1 MMTIF
6 EGYGSLLLT
15 GVAMTLAVSLSALV
29 LGMLL
34 AILTT
39 LIELSSFQWL
49 KKIVSG
55 VNSLIRGLPE
65 LLVLFGIYFGGSV
78 LLTELLNRPMQ
89 VSAFISGVLALAL
102 IFASYA
108 SQTLRGA
115 FSAIPKGQAE
125 AGKALGLSGC
135 WVFLKILLPQA
146 WRHALPGLSNLW
158 LVLLKDSALVALIGL
173 GDLMNKAQLAAST
186 THQPLK
192 FYMIAAC
199 LFLIL
204 TTVSQL
210 VLNRFIRTANK
221 SLQ

>member
-34 AILTT
+34 AILAT
-39 LIELSSFQWL
+39 LIELSSLQWL

>member
-1 MMTIF
+1 MTIF

-34 AILTT
+34 AILAT

-78 LLTELLNRPMQ
+78 LLTELLGRPMQ

-204 TTVSQL
+204 TTASQL

>member
-1 MMTIF
+1 MTIF

-34 AILTT
+34 AILAT
-39 LIELSSFQWL
+39 LIELSSLQWL
-49 KKIVSG
+49 KKIVSS

-102 IFASYA
+102 IFAFYA